1 MLRLPG
7 KSAAGLNFGFSEAA
21 HTVCEGELFLASALG
36 PQGSGMPVL
45 PAGQWLGLGKEWTG
59 LPLGPAVML
68 PRPPSLSCW
77 GRQSLPGKPQT
88 LQVSRGEA
96 SAEEGPRG
104 LGCQGKPPAESCLTL
119 CKETVIG
126 LWKREESTDWA
137 RVYISQQ
144 PHERGTVTIFMLQTG
159 KPEM

>member
-36 PQGSGMPVL
+36 PQGAGMPVL
-45 PAGQWLGLGKEWTG
+45 PAGQRLGLGKEWTG
-59 LPLGPAVML
+59 LPG
-68 PRPPSLSCW
+68 PPSLSCW

-88 LQVSRGEA
+88 LQVSRAEA

-126 LWKREESTDWA
+126 LWKREESIDWA
-137 RVYISQQ
+137 WVYISQQ
-144 PHERGTVTIFMLQTG
+144 PHERGTVTIFVLQMG